1 MKRTNSS
8 EKAEETTKSPFT
20 EKDHLFTRFLV
31 VFQSSMRFWMAVVAM
46 IKIATIWQASWC
58 IYFFYISYSTQQA
71 REIDVATGNRLRG
84 VAQFAQGHPSRQWQ
98 RQDSN
103 PRLSDP
109 KAFVLN
115 H

>member
-46 IKIATIWQASWC
+46 IKIATICMA
-58 IYFFYISYSTQQA
+58 
-71 REIDVATGNRLRG
+71 G
-84 VAQFAQGHPSRQWQ
+84 
-98 RQDSN
+98 
-103 PRLSDP
+103 
-109 KAFVLN
+109 
-115 H
+115 